1 MISKLCGSPLEVNYC
16 TCTSYAHVYYMTFM
30 MYMTCS
36 NQFYQGNFVVK
47 QSREGTETRT
57 KAVVA
62 GGEVVASG
70 LGHDNSA
77 FVSDAV

>member
-1 MISKLCGSPLEVNYC
+1 MYIVC
-16 TCTSYAHVYYMTFM
+16 TCILHDIHDVHD
-30 MYMTCS
+30 MYS

-62 GGEVVASG
+62 GGEVVVSG
-70 LGHDNSA
+70 LGHHNATCLSG
-77 FVSDAV
+77 AV